1 MIISKRD
8 NHTRAN
14 TRAHAQQHADIKAV
28 LGGVSAGLRH
38 VRVGVQRAT
47 LRTDANPT
55 EKIGLDK
62 TRHAS
67 DNTKNT
73 ETSIHEHEELAWSL

>member
-1 MIISKRD
+1 M
-8 NHTRAN
+8 
-14 TRAHAQQHADIKAV
+14 
-28 LGGVSAGLRH
+28 SAGLRH